1 MMSNIPLNIDYQ
13 QIFLHLLN
21 FVILFAVMYFLLYKP
36 VKNFMDKRKEFYED
50 RENETAK
57 NLKEAEDK
65 KKAYTEKL
73 EKAEEEINEYRVNAH
88 KKVAEDNERSI
99 RRAKEEADKIVKD
112 ARENAENERDRIL
125 ESCNADIQSMVTD
138 AAEKLVLKSTAGDA
152 YDQFLSAVERGNDD
166 E

>member
-1 MMSNIPLNIDYQ
+1 MSNIPLNIDYQ

-73 EKAEEEINEYRVNAH
+73 ENAEEEINEYRVNAH

>member
-1 MMSNIPLNIDYQ
+1 MSNIPLNIDYQ

-21 FVILFAVMYFLLYKP
+21 FAILFAVMYFLLYKP

-73 EKAEEEINEYRVNAH
+73 ENAEEEINEYRVNAH